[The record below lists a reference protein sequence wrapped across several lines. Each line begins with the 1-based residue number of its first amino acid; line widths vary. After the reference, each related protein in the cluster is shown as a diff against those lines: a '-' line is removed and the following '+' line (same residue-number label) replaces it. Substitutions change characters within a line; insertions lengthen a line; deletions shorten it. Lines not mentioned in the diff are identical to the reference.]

1 VLEAVP
7 FVHLLDLHIIY
18 DLGVDLC
25 GFQVGM
31 AQQLADH
38 FHRDPDGD
46 AHGGKGMTGAMEG
59 DEFLQMA

>member
-1 VLEAVP
+1 MLEAVP
-7 FVHLLDLHIIY
+7 FVHLLDLHIIHNFCV
-18 DLGVDLC
+18 DLGGLE
-25 GFQVGM
+25 VGM